1 MDMEE
6 ILKMKDSQKRYYKKS
21 IKNKTIQFNL
31 NNSKDCY
38 ILANLCK
45 INFNKYVKTQL
56 FWILKDMEEV
66 ERLGGIYEKDI

>member
-1 MDMEE
+1 
-6 ILKMKDSQKRYYKKS
+6 MKDSQKRYYKKT

-38 ILANLCK
+38 ILQNLYK
-45 INFNKYVKTQL
+45 INLNKYVKNQL

-66 ERLGGIYEKDI
+66 ERLGGIYEKNL

>member
-1 MDMEE
+1 MN
-6 ILKMKDSQKRYYKKS
+6 DSQKRYYKKT
-21 IKNKTIQFNL
+21 IKNRTIQFNL

-38 ILANLCK
+38 ILANLYK

>member
-1 MDMEE
+1 
-6 ILKMKDSQKRYYKKS
+6 MKDSQKKYYKKS
-21 IKNKTIQFNL
+21 IKSKTIQFNL

-38 ILANLCK
+38 ILNNLYK
-45 INFNKYVKTQL
+45 INLNKYVKTQL

>member
-1 MDMEE
+1 MEE
-6 ILKMKDSQKRYYKKS
+6 LLRMKDSQKRYYKKT

-38 ILANLCK
+38 ILQNLYK
-45 INFNKYVKTQL
+45 INLNKYVKNQL

-66 ERLGGIYEKDI
+66 ERLGGIYEKNL

>member
-1 MDMEE
+1 
-6 ILKMKDSQKRYYKKS
+6 MKDSQKRYYKKS
-21 IKNKTIQFNL
+21 IKNRTIQFNL

-38 ILANLCK
+38 ILANLYK

-56 FWILKDMEEV
+56 FWILKDIEEV

>member
-1 MDMEE
+1 
-6 ILKMKDSQKRYYKKS
+6 MKDSQKRYYKKS
-21 IKNKTIQFNL
+21 IKNRTIQFNL

-38 ILANLCK
+38 ILANLYK

-56 FWILKDMEEV
+56 FCILKDMEEV